1 MMARLTGKPCLV
13 VGGGPIAE
21 RKIRSLLNAEALVMV
36 VTQTSTE
43 QIKQWAKE
51 GLITLFHRSFQ
62 SSDVQGAVLV
72 IAATNVAAVNLQ
84 VFESIH
90 SNQWINIVDR
100 PDLCTFIV
108 PAVVERGDLILTVS
122 TSGQSPMF
130 AKKMKK
136 KLDAWIGEEYGEY
149 LEFLGAARKKILNLN
164 LDPSKKAEFLSHL
177 LDDCFLEQTKEG
189 KLEERDQLLSDLL
202 KKFDR

>member
-1 MMARLTGKPCLV
+1 MMVRLTGKPCLV

-62 SSDVQGAVLV
+62 SSDVQGVALV
-72 IAATNVAAVNLQ
+72 IAATDVSAVNLQ
-84 VFESIH
+84 VFESIQ
-90 SNQWINIVDR
+90 STQWINIVDR

-136 KLDAWIGEEYGEY
+136 KLDAWIGEEYGDY

-164 LDPSKKAEFLSHL
+164 LDPSTKAEFLTHL
-177 LDDCFLEQTKEG
+177 LDDCFFEQTKEG
-189 KLEERDQLLSDLL
+189 KSEERDQFLSDLL

>member
-36 VTQTSTE
+36 ITQTSTE

-108 PAVVERGDLILTVS
+108 PAVVERGDLVLTVS

-149 LEFLGAARKKILNLN
+149 LEFLGEARKKILNLN